1 MDRAKDIVAV
11 MVLLG
16 ELLGATAA
24 APEPAPPPR
33 KGAVAPGIWQVG
45 YLSHPRLTEC
55 SGVVASRRQAGL
67 FWTHTDGGGPK
78 KQILFAVR
86 RSGQPVKEFRVV
98 GAALQDWEDLAIDDA
113 GQLYLADLGN
123 NHGQREEVAVYAV
136 EEPDPTGFGS
146 TVPVARAWR
155 LRFPEQP
162 FDSEALFI
170 WQDYGYVLSKVT
182 DDRRAELYRFA
193 LTNTEPVQVLQWV
206 ARLPIES
213 PVTGAD
219 ISADGQR
226 LAVVAKAGAWL
237 FEIAGDPTRAGRAPW
252 RRARFKDQRIEGC
265 CFVAEGLLV
274 TAETRQVYLFT
285 DEAFRER
292 KP

>member
-1 MDRAKDIVAV
+1 MEQLKNAAV
-11 MVLLG
+11 TMVLLG
-16 ELLGATAA
+16 PLLGPGAA
-24 APEPAPPPR
+24 QLPQAPASPQ
-33 KGAVAPGIWQVG
+33 AVARGIFQVG
-45 YLSHPRLTEC
+45 SLTHPRLTEC
-55 SGVVASRRQAGL
+55 SGVVASRQHPGL

-98 GAALQDWEDLAIDDA
+98 GAVLQDWEDIAIDDA
-113 GQLYLADLGN
+113 GHLYVADLGN
-123 NHGQREEVAVYAV
+123 NDGQRDQVAVYQVA
-136 EEPDPTGFGS
+136 EPDPSGFQS
-146 TVPVARAWR
+146 VVRVNRAWP
-155 LRFPEQP
+155 LRFAQEP

-170 WQDYGYVLSKVT
+170 WRGYGYVISKVT
-182 DDRRAELYRFA
+182 GNRRAGLYRFS
-193 LTNTEPVQVLQWV
+193 LTNAGPGQVLEQV

-219 ISADGQR
+219 ISADGRR

-237 FEIAGDPTRAGRAPW
+237 FEIEGDPARAGHAPW
-252 RRARFKDQRIEGC
+252 RRARFKDRQIEGC
-265 CFVAEGLLV
+265 CFVPEGLLV

-285 DEAFRER
+285 DEAFMEA